1 MKNPPSA
8 YIQKLKSYLDTGG
21 VSRKVRG
28 PRCTP
33 VPWSPCQAGH
43 RHGANRCPRPTVQE
57 ASAGVHAGAPGA
69 GDFPEDQLHRV
80 RVGVASSPSR
90 CHCLR
95 GGDGCAAGSGW
106 RVIAGCGGCGLILPS
121 WGGSDG
127 RLRVLRQ
134 LAVLWGLNSILA
146 LWYPLG
152 ARRDPAPT
160 LGVLTPCGVVGAH
173 GPQGQAVLW
182 WQWWQQW
189 QRWQW

>member
-1 MKNPPSA
+1 MAAVGTVACPRATAGGPVSASLWGSQERFQVKNPPSA

-43 RHGANRCPRPTVQE
+43 RHGANRCPCPTVQE

-80 RVGVASSPSR
+80 RVGVASSPSC

-95 GGDGCAAGSGW
+95 GGNGRAAGSGW
-106 RVIAGCGGCGLILPS
+106 RVTAGCGGCGLILPS
-121 WGGSDG
+121 WRGSDG
-127 RLRVLRQ
+127 RQ
-134 LAVLWGLNSILA
+134 EG
-146 LWYPLG
+146 G
-152 ARRDPAPT
+152 GT
-160 LGVLTPCGVVGAH
+160 
-173 GPQGQAVLW
+173 
-182 WQWWQQW
+182 
-189 QRWQW
+189 